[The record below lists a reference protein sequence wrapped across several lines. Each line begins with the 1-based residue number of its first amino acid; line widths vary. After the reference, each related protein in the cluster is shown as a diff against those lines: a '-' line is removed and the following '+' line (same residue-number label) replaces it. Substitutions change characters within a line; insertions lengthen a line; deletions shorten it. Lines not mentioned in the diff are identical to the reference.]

1 MAAGAETLPR
11 IGRGNLCW
19 RLAFAREWLAK
30 LERADPWL
38 VKRLGFTDEKKV
50 CLYDSGHGRWV
61 FADTDLMIC
70 EGASESPA
78 ITRGFL
84 VLASRIGL
92 CSHPMR
98 PLCE

>member
-1 MAAGAETLPR
+1 MAARAETLPQ

-61 FADTDLMIC
+61 FADTDWRS
-70 EGASESPA
+70 A
-78 ITRGFL
+78 RGRRRR
-84 VLASRIGL
+84 SRAD
-92 CSHPMR
+92 S
-98 PLCE
+98 